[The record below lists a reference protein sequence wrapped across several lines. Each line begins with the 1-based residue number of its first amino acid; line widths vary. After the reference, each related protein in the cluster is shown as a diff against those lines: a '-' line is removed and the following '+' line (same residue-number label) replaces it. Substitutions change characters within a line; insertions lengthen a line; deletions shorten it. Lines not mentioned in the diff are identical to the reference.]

1 MATLALKDS
10 YRTEVWRV
18 MRAAIEAD
26 RTYEDA
32 GIALQFFDGDPG
44 IVADLD
50 AAQCPVLR
58 FLPTAGG
65 VQYHDEGSI
74 NAALTVNVEAR
85 LTVLD
90 CEDIFNLQEAIE
102 DTLNTLDNAPV
113 LQRDLIDAGAV
124 TGLIVFNRPL
134 ALAPGVPGADRLF
147 RLTGQFTIEV
157 RRPLIP

>member
-1 MATLALKDS
+1 MATLDLKDS

-18 MRAAIEAD
+18 IRAAIEAD
-26 RTYEDA
+26 ITYENA

-50 AAQCPVLR
+50 AAQSPVLR

-65 VQYHDEGSI
+65 VQWHDEGSI

-102 DTLNTLDNAPV
+102 DTLNTLDTAMQQS
-113 LQRDLIDAGAV
+113 LRDAGAV

-134 ALAPGVPGADRLF
+134 ALTPGVPGADRLF